1 MGSDREADRPEA
13 CLAPGAGWGEVGLD
27 GAHSTPLGHGSD
39 GTSCFWV
46 PAVCPGPTLHLIYTQ
61 DQPDSDSPVKRRWP
75 PCFTQ
80 QEVGSFPGPHSG
92 TPDPH
97 SSVGLYPMAVQ
108 LHPNPAPLSPPTQSE
123 KWAWVLVGSEILI
136 SGLPGANG
144 QPHKAPKLQA
154 QGSPLG
160 VLRNGIQSL
169 CSPDLDS

>member
-27 GAHSTPLGHGSD
+27 GAHSTPLSHGSD

-61 DQPDSDSPVKRRWP
+61 DRPDSDSPVKRRWP

-108 LHPNPAPLSPPTQSE
+108 LHPNPAPHAFAQCLFLFLASTAGHPQPATSGPRVKSELGSKEFESLSHRRLRR
-123 KWAWVLVGSEILI
+123 K
-136 SGLPGANG
+136 N
-144 QPHKAPKLQA
+144 PHLN
-154 QGSPLG
+154 
-160 VLRNGIQSL
+160 VI
-169 CSPDLDS
+169 LDSQI